1 MPARYPCLLDGVAR
15 KWVALAERC
24 TAHIV
29 ELYDTGRWR
38 HYYTQAELVA
48 ALQEAIRVRDQ
59 WARIAGLLP
68 EDEAADAAEKPAR
81 RMNGR

>member
-1 MPARYPCLLDGVAR
+1 MILPQSHA
-15 KWVALAERC
+15 C
-24 TAHIV
+24 TNSHFV
-29 ELYDTGRWR
+29 CRTGGLYDTGRWR

>member
-15 KWVALAERC
+15 NWVALAERC